1 MYKDL
6 KNQEKLEVFN
16 KVADKYNLKV
26 QNN

>member
-6 KNQEKLEVFN
+6 KNQDKLEVFN